1 MYMIVQLKSRLKK
14 KKKGEGGRKK
24 KKEKSIACIG
34 KSRNAIVWHG
44 GFEGSWLAEPGLPVC
59 ETSLCAAF
67 LWYEQIWAEKATSV
81 FGRDSNI
88 FQFGSVLI
96 SGDD

>member
-1 MYMIVQLKSRLKK
+1 MS
-14 KKKGEGGRKK
+14 
-24 KKEKSIACIG
+24 
-34 KSRNAIVWHG
+34 
-44 GFEGSWLAEPGLPVC
+44 GLPVC

-67 LWYEQIWAEKATSV
+67 PWYEQIQAEKATSV